1 MSATREAADAAGAT
15 EAAISREAALAPE
28 LPIIDPHHHVRD
40 RPGARYLF
48 LDFLADLA
56 SCGHNIRATVII
68 ESGDMFRASGP
79 PELRPVGETEFL
91 NGVAAMF
98 ASGKYGPTHAGA
110 GIVGCPDLRLGERVR
125 PVIEACIA
133 AGGGRFCGVRNLL
146 TWHEAAELRIARTGP
161 PGVMQDGEFRAGL
174 GCLADYDLCYDAY
187 VYHPQLPELLAL
199 VRAVPAVRIIVDHTG
214 GPAGV
219 GPYAGKRDEVF
230 AFWQQHIRELAGC
243 PNVFM
248 KLGGLGLPVM
258 GFGFQHRTPQAS
270 SQELAQAWRRY
281 FETCIE
287 AFGPDRC
294 MFESDFPPDKEVC
307 SYTVIWNAFKRI
319 AAGCSADEQAA
330 LFGGTAARAYRLKL
344 PL

>member
-1 MSATREAADAAGAT
+1 MNQPHAAEEPLEPG
-15 EAAISREAALAPE
+15 

-48 LDFLADLA
+48 DELLADLSA
-56 SCGHNIRATVII
+56 CGHSIRATVMI
-68 ESGDMFRASGP
+68 ESGDMFRAGGL
-79 PELRPVGETEFL
+79 PELRPVGEIEFL

-98 ASGKYGPTHAGA
+98 ASGKYGPTLAGA

-125 PVIEACIA
+125 PVIEACIT

-146 TWHEAAELRIARTGP
+146 AWHESAELRKARTGP
-161 PGVMQDGEFRAGL
+161 PGLIRDAGFRAGL
-174 GCLADYDLCYDAY
+174 ACLADYDLSYDAY
-187 VYHPQLPELLAL
+187 VYHPQLPELIELA
-199 VRAVPAVRIIVDHTG
+199 RSVPSVRIIIDHTG

-219 GPYAGKRDEVF
+219 GPYTGRRDEVF
-230 AFWQQHIRELAGC
+230 PFWKAQIRELAQC

-258 GFGFQHRTPQAS
+258 GFGFHGRMPQAS
-270 SQELAQAWRRY
+270 SLELADAWRRY
-281 FETCIE
+281 FEACIE
-287 AFGPDRC
+287 AFGASRC

-319 AAGCSADEQAA
+319 AAGCSPDEKAT
-330 LFGGTAARAYRLKL
+330 LFGGTAERAYRLKL
-344 PL
+344 A

>member
-1 MSATREAADAAGAT
+1 MRANVAAGEGEPT
-15 EAAISREAALAPE
+15 EAVIAPD

-48 LDFLADLA
+48 DDFREDLS
-56 SCGHNIRATVII
+56 SCGHNIRATVIV
-68 ESGDMFRASGP
+68 ESGDMFRVSGP

-98 ASGKYGPTHAGA
+98 ASGKYGPTLAGA

-125 PVIEACIA
+125 PVIDACIA
-133 AGGGRFCGVRNLL
+133 AASGRFCGVRNLL
-146 TWHEAAELRIARTGP
+146 AWHESPELRIARTGP
-161 PGVMQDGEFRAGL
+161 PGLMRDARFRAGL
-174 GCLADYDLCYDAY
+174 ACLADYDLTYDAY
-187 VYHPQLPELLAL
+187 VYHPQLPELIELA
-199 VRAVPAVRIIVDHTG
+199 RAVPAVRIVVDHTG
-214 GPAGV
+214 GPVGV
-219 GPYAGKRDEVF
+219 GPYAGRREEVF
-230 AFWQQHIRELAGC
+230 AFWAQQMRELARC

-258 GFGFQHRTPQAS
+258 GFGFHRTPQAS
-270 SQELAQAWRRY
+270 SQELAQAWGRY
-281 FETCIE
+281 FETAIA

-307 SYTVIWNAFKRI
+307 SYRVIWNAFKRV
-319 AAGCSADEQAA
+319 ASGASADEQAA

-344 PL
+344 PQ

>member
-1 MSATREAADAAGAT
+1 
-15 EAAISREAALAPE
+15 
-28 LPIIDPHHHVRD
+28 
-40 RPGARYLF
+40 
-48 LDFLADLA
+48 
-56 SCGHNIRATVII
+56 
-68 ESGDMFRASGP
+68 
-79 PELRPVGETEFL
+79 
-91 NGVAAMF
+91 
-98 ASGKYGPTHAGA
+98 
-110 GIVGCPDLRLGERVR
+110 
-125 PVIEACIA
+125 
-133 AGGGRFCGVRNLL
+133 
-146 TWHEAAELRIARTGP
+146 
-161 PGVMQDGEFRAGL
+161 
-174 GCLADYDLCYDAY
+174 
-187 VYHPQLPELLAL
+187 
-199 VRAVPAVRIIVDHTG
+199 
-214 GPAGV
+214 
-219 GPYAGKRDEVF
+219 
-230 AFWQQHIRELAGC
+230 
-243 PNVFM
+243 VFM